1 MSKPPI
7 HILIIAKLGDHQRA
21 MNDYDTSIKLDP
33 YYPYAYINRGNTY
46 AEFRLYQKAIE
57 NFDKA
62 IEADPYKARAYY
74 NKGVVLRNSG
84 QMDLAAKEF
93 QRACELDQQYC

>member
-46 AEFRLYQKAIE
+46 AEFLLYQKAIE
-57 NFDKA
+57 TNIRAATQAREKYAKTVRRIMD
-62 IEADPYKARAYY
+62 DPENWHSFKRGA
-74 NKGVVLRNSG
+74 
-84 QMDLAAKEF
+84 
-93 QRACELDQQYC
+93 